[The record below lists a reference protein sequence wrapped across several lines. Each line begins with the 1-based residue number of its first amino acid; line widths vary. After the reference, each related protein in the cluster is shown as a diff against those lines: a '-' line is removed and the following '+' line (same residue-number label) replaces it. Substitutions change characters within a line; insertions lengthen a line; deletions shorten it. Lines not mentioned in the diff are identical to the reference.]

1 MKTPQLLSLA
11 LVLLLLSAAL
21 AGRADSGRA
30 ESAAQE
36 TPAPS
41 ESAPGQSIRTN
52 GGEVIGLAR
61 LAHQDAA
68 ADATVYWSTTPRTSA
83 RRR

>member
-11 LVLLLLSAAL
+11 LVLLLLSAAP
-21 AGRADSGRA
+21 ADSQPAQGTRA
-30 ESAAQE
+30 PE

>member
-11 LVLLLLSAAL
+11 LVLLLLSAAP
-21 AGRADSGRA
+21 ADSQPAQETRA
-30 ESAAQE
+30 PE

-41 ESAPGQSIRTN
+41 ESAPGQSIRAN

-61 LAHQDAA
+61 LAHQDVA
-68 ADATVYWSTTPRTSA
+68 ADATVYYTSDI
-83 RRR
+83 RRRR